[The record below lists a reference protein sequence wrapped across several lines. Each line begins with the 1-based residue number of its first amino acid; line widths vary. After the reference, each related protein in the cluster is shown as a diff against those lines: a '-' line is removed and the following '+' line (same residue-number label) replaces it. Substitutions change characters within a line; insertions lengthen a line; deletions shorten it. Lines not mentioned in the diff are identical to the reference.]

1 MPGTVKLCPCGSGK
15 PYETC
20 CRYRRVVY
28 SLEQA
33 RWRRAGQSLRRS
45 LGLYAD
51 QPSFAW
57 DAARAQ
63 DLYLGCLDRQLVG
76 REDDFTMERCF
87 EWFIF
92 DYKLCSG
99 KTVVE
104 TFREENFH
112 NLDSYELTLAR
123 QWARARISLY
133 EVTGVIPG
141 EGLLIKELFGRK
153 EIPVHDLNAA
163 AEIDVGSILFMRVLK
178 VGEEYEFSTSGLAL
192 PGEYGEQLLERL
204 YRDRQEYYFE
214 KSMEPRGWVTY
225 FKERAHVVNALV
237 MELGFANARNG
248 SKARGEEVER
258 CAILAIDDWL
268 SFLEN
273 MRQLECFRLIKI
285 LKDSSGVF
293 RQATVALLGQPCTKK
308 TCGLR
313 LVVGHLVLTP
323 HFAILNANTP
333 REMQESK
340 KMLAVLYDLAKL
352 ENSLIPEQGGTG
364 NRETG
369 LYLPEA
375 PAGGLCREPEKYSW
389 PMPGYAIVAGSVQ
402 DGLQALGYTPKQQ
415 KGALKLWY
423 DYCSKEHPAIRKTA
437 VWTATVIY
445 AFARLEME
453 KGLKQQELAG
463 RYGVS
468 SSTISSCFRLLCQ
481 ALQLVTFDRRYSTKK
496 PRGGL
501 QANSPLLKREI
512 RKL

>member
-1 MPGTVKLCPCGSGK
+1 MPRTVKLCPCGSGK
-15 PYETC
+15 SFETC
-20 CRYRRVVY
+20 CRDRKVVF

-63 DLYLGCLDRQLVG
+63 DLYLGCLDQQLVD
-76 REDDFTMERCF
+76 REDDFTIERCF

-92 DYKLCSG
+92 DYKLCGG

-123 QWARARISLY
+123 EWARARISLY

-204 YRDRQEYYFE
+204 YRDRQEYYCE
-214 KSMEPRGWVTY
+214 KNMEPRSWITY
-225 FKERAHVVNALV
+225 FKERAHVVNAIV
-237 MELGFANARNG
+237 MELGFSSARNG
-248 SKARGEEVER
+248 STARGGEAER
-258 CAILAIDDWL
+258 CDILAVDDWQ

-285 LKDSSGVF
+285 IKDSSGVF
-293 RQATVALLGQPCTKK
+293 RQATAALLGEAYSKK

-313 LVVGHLVLTP
+313 PVVGHLVLTP
-323 HFAILNANTP
+323 HFVILNANTP

-340 KMLAVLYDLAKL
+340 KMLSLLYDLAAL
-352 ENSLIPEQGGTG
+352 DNGLIPEQGGI
-364 NRETG
+364 NREPG
-369 LYLPEA
+369 IYLTEGPS
-375 PAGGLCREPEKYSW
+375 GGLCREPEKYPW

-402 DGLQALGYTPKQQ
+402 DGLEALGYTPKQQ

-468 SSTISSCFRLLCQ
+468 SSTISSRFRLLCQ
-481 ALQLVTFDRRYSTKK
+481 ALQLVTYDRRYSTKK
-496 PRGGL
+496 PQGGL
-501 QANSPLLKREI
+501 QANSPLLKTEI
-512 RKL
+512 RRP

>member
-1 MPGTVKLCPCGSGK
+1 MPRTVKLCPCGSGK
-15 PYETC
+15 SFETC
-20 CRYRRVVY
+20 CRDRKVVF

-63 DLYLGCLDRQLVG
+63 DLYLGCLDQQLVD
-76 REDDFTMERCF
+76 REDDFTIERCF

-92 DYKLCSG
+92 DYKLCGG

-123 QWARARISLY
+123 EWARARISLY

-163 AEIDVGSILFMRVLK
+163 TEIDVGSILFMRVLK

-204 YRDRQEYYFE
+204 YRDRQEYYCE
-214 KSMEPRGWVTY
+214 KNMEPLSWITY
-225 FKERAHVVNALV
+225 FKERAHVVNAIV
-237 MELGFANARNG
+237 MELGFSSARNG
-248 SKARGEEVER
+248 STARGGEAER
-258 CAILAIDDWL
+258 CDILAVDDWQ

-285 LKDSSGVF
+285 IKDSSGVF
-293 RQATVALLGQPCTKK
+293 RQATAALLGEAYSKK

-313 LVVGHLVLTP
+313 PVVGHQRGVDITFFDFL
-323 HFAILNANTP
+323 
-333 REMQESK
+333 
-340 KMLAVLYDLAKL
+340 
-352 ENSLIPEQGGTG
+352 EQGA
-364 NRETG
+364 R
-369 LYLPEA
+369 
-375 PAGGLCREPEKYSW
+375 
-389 PMPGYAIVAGSVQ
+389 
-402 DGLQALGYTPKQQ
+402 
-415 KGALKLWY
+415 GA
-423 DYCSKEHPAIRKTA
+423 E
-437 VWTATVIY
+437 V
-445 AFARLEME
+445 
-453 KGLKQQELAG
+453 
-463 RYGVS
+463 
-468 SSTISSCFRLLCQ
+468 ISS
-481 ALQLVTFDRRYSTKK
+481 
-496 PRGGL
+496 
-501 QANSPLLKREI
+501 
-512 RKL
+512 